1 MLLWLLACDP
11 TVHPLDDVLTVADI
25 QTAGTHNSY
34 HIAAAT
40 TTLPELDYTH
50 APLDEQLGAEGL
62 RHFELDIDRADG
74 FDFRVRH
81 IAIIDEGSWC
91 PLLTDCFATIASW
104 SAAHRAHG
112 PLMVLME
119 VKERVPPEQMA
130 DWLDQLDALI
140 RSDFTDDQLLT
151 PDLVQGDAADL
162 ATAASAGWPTL
173 AVARGR
179 VMLVLY
185 GDDDLRKAYTADD
198 TTTAG
203 RAMFA
208 FSYGDPLPDVA
219 FDVLDDPVADAPAIT
234 DALSRGMLVRAR
246 ADSWP
251 DADPAGAGA
260 ALASGAQWISTDF
273 PVPTDGYDYVFSLG
287 SGLPY
292 RCNPVTAP
300 PECTAADIEDPKRLD
315 R

>member
-1 MLLWLLACDP
+1 MLLWLLGCDP
-11 TVHPLDDVLTVADI
+11 TVHPLDDVLTVTDVQA
-25 QTAGTHNSY
+25 AGTHNSY
-34 HIAAAT
+34 HVAGDHPAT
-40 TTLPELDYTH
+40 PDLAYTH
-50 APLDEQLGAEGL
+50 APLDEQLDVEGL

-74 FDFRVRH
+74 FEFRVRH

-91 PLLTDCFATIASW
+91 PLLTDCFATIAAW

-112 PLMVLME
+112 PIMVLME
-119 VKERVPPEQMA
+119 VKERVAPNHMA
-130 DWLDQLDALI
+130 DWLAELDALV
-140 RSDFTDDQLLT
+140 RADFADDQLLT

-162 ATAASAGWPTL
+162 ATAAAIGWPTL

-179 VMLVLY
+179 VMIVLY

-208 FSYGDPLPDVA
+208 YDNGEPLPDVA
-219 FDVLDDPVADAPAIT
+219 FTVLDDPIAEAAPIADALA
-234 DALSRGMLVRAR
+234 RGQLVRAR

-251 DADPAGAGA
+251 DPDPPGAEA

-273 PVPTDGYDYVFSLG
+273 PVPTAGTDYVFSLG
-287 SGLPY
+287 TGLPY

-300 PECTAADIEDPKRLD
+300 PECTAADIEDPKRLN